1 MANETGML
9 AGRIAIITGAASG
22 IGAGIMQ
29 KFLDEG
35 AQVLGVDLPSERWS
49 NDDAPNDGLIRFAI
63 DVTLDEAPQEIV
75 KAAIHAF
82 GSIDTLV
89 NNAGI
94 SPPGSAADT
103 SDELWR
109 KVMALNV
116 DAVFR
121 LTREAVPHL
130 KKSDNA
136 RIINTGSIMSELA
149 GPGIIAYVTSK
160 HAVAGMTKAMAVDLG
175 PFGIRANFVQPGA
188 IVTPLS
194 EAHMADEQFVEYW
207 NRKIPLGRLGKPADI
222 APVVAF
228 LASPMADYVSG
239 EGLRIDGGATCN
251 M

>member
-1 MANETGML
+1 
-9 AGRIAIITGAASG
+9 
-22 IGAGIMQ
+22 
-29 KFLDEG
+29 
-35 AQVLGVDLPSERWS
+35 
-49 NDDAPNDGLIRFAI
+49 
-63 DVTLDEAPQEIV
+63 
-75 KAAIHAF
+75 
-82 GSIDTLV
+82 
-89 NNAGI
+89 
-94 SPPGSAADT
+94 
-103 SDELWR
+103 
-109 KVMALNV
+109 
-116 DAVFR
+116 
-121 LTREAVPHL
+121 
-130 KKSDNA
+130 
-136 RIINTGSIMSELA
+136 MSELA

-207 NRKIPLGRLGKPADI
+207 NRKIPLGRLGRPADI